1 MVDYSEMGNRI
12 RSRRQQLGKTQKEV
26 AEAINVAAS
35 YYSNIERGIR
45 VPSVDTLVAIANYL
59 DTGVDLFL
67 IDSLVNALPRRS
79 SDEMRVIQR
88 YLREEI
94 EKIDYSDAL
103 PYDPEADI
111 IRLDWKKLYGV
122 FRTALFFIQRL
133 W

>member
-1 MVDYSEMGNRI
+1 MVDYTEMGNRI
-12 RSRRQQLGKTQKEV
+12 RYRRQLLGKTQKQV
-26 AEAINVAAS
+26 AEAINVAPS

-45 VPSVDTLVAIANYL
+45 IPSVDTLVAIANYL

-111 IRLDWKKLYGV
+111 IRLD
-122 FRTALFFIQRL
+122 
-133 W
+133 